1 MKRTQRWLLGVAMVG
16 AAAGAVAASLF
27 WLVLTRSVA
36 MAEFFG
42 HVL

>member
-1 MKRTQRWLLGVAMVG
+1 MKRTQRWLVGVAMVG
-16 AAAGAVAASLF
+16 AAAAAVAASLF
-27 WLVLTRSVA
+27 WLVLTRPVA